1 MDPNR
6 LAGVTYLRYATAM
19 RIHLAM
25 AVAILCGGTLSLA
38 QTQTPPPA
46 SQTPPAKDTSK
57 GADDKPITLSGC
69 VGRTGVTPSQ
79 FSLSDDAG
87 QPVYHL
93 TGTDVKKY
101 FGQRVEIV
109 GGVPAP
115 KKLVIA
121 GGLRPSPNVAA
132 QAGDMDP
139 SRAIVAGAVD
149 NSGPGAFQ
157 LPEFRV
163 KTVRPVSGSCP

>member
-1 MDPNR
+1 MSIHHA
-6 LAGVTYLRYATAM
+6 LA
-19 RIHLAM
+19 I
-25 AVAILCGGTLSLA
+25 AILFGGTVSMAQA
-38 QTQTPPPA
+38 QTPSPD
-46 SQTPPAKDTSK
+46 KDTPK

-69 VGRTGVTPSQ
+69 VGRSGVTPSQ

-93 TGTDVKKY
+93 TGSDVKKY
-101 FGQRVEIV
+101 FGQRVQIV
-109 GGVPAP
+109 GGVPAS
-115 KKLVIA
+115 KKLVIV

-149 NSGPGAFQ
+149 NSGPGVVQ

-163 KTVRPVSGSCP
+163 KTIRPLSGSCP

>member
-1 MDPNR
+1 
-6 LAGVTYLRYATAM
+6 M
-19 RIHLAM
+19 RIHLAL
-25 AVAILCGGTLSLA
+25 AIGILCGGTLSLA
-38 QTQTPPPA
+38 QTQTAAPVPQTPAPA
-46 SQTPPAKDTSK
+46 SQTPPPAKETSK
-57 GADDKPITLSGC
+57 GADDKPLTLSGC
-69 VGRTGVTPSQ
+69 VGRSGVTPSQ

-93 TGTDVKKY
+93 TGTDVRKY

-139 SRAIVAGAVD
+139 SRAIVAGSVD